1 MNGKVKLI
9 LKKGIHSLSPSSSLL
24 DQKSADFSIKGQI
37 VNILGS
43 DVHMWSQF
51 YFQHFACAEAILAR
65 WPKTH
70 SPWFG
75 LSPPAV
81 AAAP

>member
-37 VNILGS
+37 VNIFGS
-43 DVHMWSQF
+43 VSLYPNHSSYTM
-51 YFQHFACAEAILAR
+51 
-65 WPKTH
+65 KT
-70 SPWFG
+70 
-75 LSPPAV
+75 AV
-81 AAAP
+81 DSM

>member
-37 VNILGS
+37 VNIFGS
-43 DVHMWSQF
+43 ADQLVSITTTLQ
-51 YFQHFACAEAILAR
+51 
-65 WPKTH
+65 
-70 SPWFG
+70 G
-75 LSPPAV
+75 LYYLYSSKATTDNIHRNGCGYV
-81 AAAP
+81 SVKLYL